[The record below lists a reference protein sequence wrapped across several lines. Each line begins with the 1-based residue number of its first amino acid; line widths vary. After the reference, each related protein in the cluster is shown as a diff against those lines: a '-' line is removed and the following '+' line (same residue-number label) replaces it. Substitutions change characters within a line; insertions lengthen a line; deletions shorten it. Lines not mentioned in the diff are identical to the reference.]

1 MPNGSHLTHN
11 TTTHVLVAMSAII
24 VILAVHQN
32 NPDAE
37 NTSTWWRCGLV
48 WAVVWGLVACAV
60 LALENA
66 GRIPDAAPPCVV
78 LASNAGPSRTY
89 RAFSHLHCVGLLGWQ
104 LFAVLHRTTSSV
116 EELRG
121 STALLRG
128 AISSRLLLP
137 PFAVVGAAYLVLG
150 AGMGFQQLPLL
161 RKLQVTC
168 FEIVLFT
175 LGPMLMTR
183 PR

>member
-1 MPNGSHLTHN
+1 M
-11 TTTHVLVAMSAII
+11 VALRPCVGGGVGACSVRCAR
-24 VILAVHQN
+24 LGKRGAH
-32 NPDAE
+32 P
-37 NTSTWWRCGLV
+37 RCG
-48 WAVVWGLVACAV
+48 
-60 LALENA
+60 
-66 GRIPDAAPPCVV
+66 PPCVV

-128 AISSRLLLP
+128 AVSSRLLLP

>member
-1 MPNGSHLTHN
+1 MPNRSHLTHD
-11 TTTHVLVAMSAII
+11 TTTHILVAMSAII

-37 NTSTWWRCGLV
+37 NTSTWFGCGLV
-48 WAVVWGLVACAV
+48 WVVVWGLVACAV
-60 LALENA
+60 LALKNA
-66 GRIPDAAPPCVV
+66 GRIPDG
-78 LASNAGPSRTY
+78 LAGRIP
-89 RAFSHLHCVGLLGWQ
+89 AFSHLHCVGLLGWQ

-150 AGMGFQQLPLL
+150 AGMGFQQLPLF